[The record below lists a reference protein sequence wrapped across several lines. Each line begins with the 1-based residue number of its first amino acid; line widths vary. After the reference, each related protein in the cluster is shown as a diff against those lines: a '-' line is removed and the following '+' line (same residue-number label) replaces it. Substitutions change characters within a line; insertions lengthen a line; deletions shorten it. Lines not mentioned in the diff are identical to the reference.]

1 MYIHTPN
8 TMRKAFFSTI
18 QPKLGV
24 LILVN
29 TLKED
34 GPVLSLYRFEFL

>member
-8 TMRKAFFSTI
+8 TMRKGFFSTI
-18 QPKLGV
+18 QPKLGA

-29 TLKED
+29 TLKK
-34 GPVLSLYRFEFL
+34 GSPVLSLYRFEFL